1 MSDSSRSTSS
11 FILALAAGVAVGV
24 AIGYFLNSEEKD
36 ELMHTVRDKASHL
49 KEKAG
54 QFKERVKDKFHHVDD
69 PIDEVAG

>member
-1 MSDSSRSTSS
+1 MSNSSRSTSG
-11 FILALAAGVAVGV
+11 FFLALAAGVAVGV

-36 ELMHTVRDKASHL
+36 ELMGTVRDKAAKL

-54 QFKERVKDKFHHVDD
+54 QFKERVKDKLHHVED

>member
-1 MSDSSRSTSS
+1 MSNSSRSSS
-11 FILALAAGVAVGV
+11 GFLLALVAGVAVGV

-36 ELMHTVRDKASHL
+36 ELVANVRDKADRL

-54 QFKERVKDKFHHVDD
+54 ELKERVKEKLHHVND